1 MASKVYISP
10 ITQHHISHLIGFSD
24 DPELIETMGWRPFR
38 YDENERF
45 LETIELA
52 SLPNRGDSDP
62 ITFCIIAQKNDVPI
76 GYVTIKGVDRVNANA
91 EVGIAIMDKTYRSGG
106 YGTEALAI
114 AADYA
119 FHTMVLFSLGLTV
132 FPSNTRAIKA
142 YEKVGFK
149 IIDILKDSWTM
160 PNGKRV
166 DMLLMELNIKSFTL
180 KSLF

>member
-1 MASKVYISP
+1 
-10 ITQHHISHLIGFSD
+10 
-24 DPELIETMGWRPFR
+24 
-38 YDENERF
+38 
-45 LETIELA
+45 
-52 SLPNRGDSDP
+52 
-62 ITFCIIAQKNDVPI
+62 
-76 GYVTIKGVDRVNANA
+76 
-91 EVGIAIMDKTYRSGG
+91 
-106 YGTEALAI
+106 LAI